1 MILDYKDIDDM
12 NRYKIMSNTVTP
24 RPIAWIVTEDDGVVN
39 AAPFSYFIPLSSNP
53 ATVIVSIGQK
63 SQTTPKDTL
72 ANILKHK
79 KATICFANKD
89 NIEQLKLCATSLEK
103 EDSETEKYNIEVQK
117 VLEDFPPM
125 ISSSQSAL
133 FCDYY
138 STVEL
143 PGKTTPVI
151 LEIKKQFIED
161 DRIDE
166 NQHIQVDN
174 IGRNG
179 ACFSAMVK
187 L

>member
-12 NRYKIMSNTVTP
+12 NRYKIMSDTVVP

-63 SQTTPKDTL
+63 SQTIPKDTL

-89 NIEQLKLCATSLEK
+89 NIEQLKLCATPLEK

>member
-63 SQTTPKDTL
+63 SQTIPKDTL

-89 NIEQLKLCATSLEK
+89 NIEQLKLCATPLEK